1 MKMLAVYDIA
11 HPRRLNRV
19 AKILKD
25 YGVRVQY
32 SKFEI
37 DPACEAAFTV
47 LQKRI
52 LEVIDIGE
60 DGVKFIP
67 LCRRCR
73 NRIEI
78 LGQGRYVDPDKEFYI
93 I

>member
-11 HPRRLNRV
+11 NPKRLAKV
-19 AKILKD
+19 AKILLD

-37 DPACEAAFTV
+37 DPVGEAGFNI
-47 LQKRI
+47 LQNRI
-52 LEVIDIGE
+52 AAVIDTVC
-60 DGVKFIP
+60 DGIKYIP

-78 LGQGRYVDPDKEFYI
+78 IGQGNFVDPDEEFYI

>member
-1 MKMLAVYDIA
+1 MKMLAIYDIA
-11 HPRRLNRV
+11 NPKRLTKV

-37 DPACEAAFTV
+37 DPVGEAGF
-47 LQKRI
+47 RI
-52 LEVIDIGE
+52 LQDRISAVIDVVN
-60 DGVKFIP
+60 DGVKYIP
-67 LCRRCR
+67 LCHRCR

-78 LGQGRYVDPDKEFYI
+78 IGQGNLVDPDKEFYI

>member
-11 HPRRLNRV
+11 NPRRLAKV

-37 DPACEAAFTV
+37 DPVGDAGFRV
-47 LQKRI
+47 LQHRI
-52 LEVIDIGE
+52 AEVIDFTN
-60 DGVKFIP
+60 DGVKYIP
-67 LCRRCR
+67 LCQRCR
-73 NRIEI
+73 NRTEI
-78 LGQGRYVDPDKEFYI
+78 IGQGKFVDPDEEFYI
-93 I
+93 V

>member
-11 HPRRLNRV
+11 DPKRLYRV

-37 DPACEAAFTV
+37 DPAGEAGFAI

-52 LEVIDIGE
+52 GEVIDDAE
-60 DGVKFIP
+60 DGVKYIP
-67 LCRRCR
+67 LCHRCR
-73 NRIEI
+73 NRVEI
-78 LGQGRYVDPDKEFYI
+78 IGQGKYTDPDREYYI
-93 I
+93 L